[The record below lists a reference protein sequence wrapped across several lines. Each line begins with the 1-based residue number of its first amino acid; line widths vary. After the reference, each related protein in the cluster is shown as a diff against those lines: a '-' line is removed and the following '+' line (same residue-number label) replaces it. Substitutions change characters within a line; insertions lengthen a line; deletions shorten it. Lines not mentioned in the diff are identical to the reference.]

1 LSDFGNEL
9 AWQECYHGG
18 NVEEREF
25 LALAD
30 AHLARLETEL
40 DRLLAE
46 SGVDFDYE
54 MKPGGIIEIVCE
66 DDSKIIINRHVA
78 AREIWVAA
86 RSGGFHF
93 KPQDG
98 RWVGTRDGADLGVVL
113 SRCLSEQAG
122 ASLQLDW

>member
-1 LSDFGNEL
+1 M
-9 AWQECYHGG
+9 
-18 NVEEREF
+18 EEREF

-40 DRLLAE
+40 ERLQAE

-54 MKPGGIIEIVCE
+54 LKPGGIIEIVCD
-66 DDSKIIINRHVA
+66 DDSKIIVNRHVA

-98 RWVGTRDGADLGVVL
+98 RWVGTRDGGDLGQVL

-122 ASLQLDW
+122 ATLQLDW

>member
-1 LSDFGNEL
+1 MLRAEFDEILVRHRL
-9 AWQECYHGG
+9 ASEYRRQ
-18 NVEEREF
+18 
-25 LALAD
+25 
-30 AHLARLETEL
+30 
-40 DRLLAE
+40 E

-66 DDSKIIINRHVA
+66 GDSKIIVNRHAA

-93 KPQDG
+93 TPQDG
-98 RWVGTRDGADLGVVL
+98 RWVGTRDGEDLGLVL

-122 ASLQLDW
+122 ATLQLDW